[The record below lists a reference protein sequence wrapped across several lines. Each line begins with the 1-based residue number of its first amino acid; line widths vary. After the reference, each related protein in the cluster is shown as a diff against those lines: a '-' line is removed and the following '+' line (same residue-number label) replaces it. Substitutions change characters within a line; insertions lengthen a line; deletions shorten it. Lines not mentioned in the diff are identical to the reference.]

1 MQEIDE
7 TDPGSAVADVVADYS
22 PDERRDR
29 VL

>member
-7 TDPGSAVADVVADYS
+7 TDPGSAVADVADYS